1 MQGEAG
7 VFSKAAWRLMPFL
20 MLLYIVCYLDR
31 VNVGFAAL
39 GMNKDLR
46 FTPEMYSFGAGIFFL
61 GYFVFEVPS
70 NLMLLRVGARRW
82 IARIMLTWGVISM
95 ATALVHTPA
104 QFYGVRLL
112 LGFAEAG
119 FYPGIL
125 LYMTFWF
132 PQAIRARFCALF
144 LASVPLANVF
154 GGPLSGWILGFDG
167 AHGLHGWQWL
177 FLLEGVPACLLAI
190 AVLLFLPDGPSRARW
205 LTSSERDTIATRL
218 AAEPPRQHHALLAML
233 SDPRLWIL
241 ALPGF
246 GIVLASYGI
255 GLWLPQIVKAM
266 GYSNLETGFVVAIPF
281 IVTVIAM
288 VTLAISSDRRQE
300 RVWHVVIGAVTAA
313 GGLCVAGV
321 AGGSA
326 VSIVALSVALAGI
339 YTAFSIFWML
349 PMSML
354 GGAAAAGGIALINSI
369 CNLGGFAGPVLMGW
383 LLQRTGTYSAGMFA
397 LSAELLVSAALV
409 LLLGRGLKAAASLVP
424 EAA

>member
-20 MLLYIVCYLDR
+20 MLLYVVCYLDR

-39 GMNKDLR
+39 GMNKDLH
-46 FTPEMYSFGAGIFFL
+46 FTNEMYGFGAGIFFL

-95 ATALVHTPA
+95 ATAFVHTPS
-104 QFYGVRLL
+104 QFYGIRLL

-132 PQAIRARFCALF
+132 PESIRARFCALF
-144 LASVPLANVF
+144 LASVPLANVL
-154 GGPLSGWILGFDG
+154 GGPLSGWILGFNG
-167 AHGLHGWQWL
+167 AYGLHGWQWL
-177 FLLEGVPACLLAI
+177 FLLEGLPACLLAI
-190 AVLLFLPDGPSRARW
+190 AVLMFLPDGPANARW
-205 LTSSERDTIATRL
+205 LTQPERETIAARL
-218 AAEPPRQHHALLAML
+218 AAEPPRAHHSLLAML
-233 SDPRLWIL
+233 RDPRIWIL

-255 GLWLPQIVKAM
+255 GLWLPQIVKTM

-281 IVTVIAM
+281 VVTVVVM
-288 VTLAISSDRRQE
+288 VTMAMSSDRRKE
-300 RVWHVVIGAVTAA
+300 RVWHIALAALAAAA
-313 GGLCVAGV
+313 GLLVAGL
-321 AGGSA
+321 AGA
-326 VSIVALSVALAGI
+326 NVVSIVALSVALAGI

-369 CNLGGFAGPVLMGW
+369 CNLGGFAGPTLMGW
-383 LLQRTGTYSAGMFA
+383 LVQRTGSYSAGMFA

-409 LLLGRGLKAAASLVP
+409 LILGRGMTAAAPLVP